1 MNTVTHYTTLHL
13 HFDMKDLTVSK
24 EKLALKKKKWRY
36 LLNLK
41 AQMLSWSIKLIRVSL
56 VNEHHK
62 GANYILSKV
71 TLKFTFKVYTFD
83 AAATRRT
90 LRSIHTASIFQ
101 IKHHI

>member
-24 EKLALKKKKWRY
+24 EKLALKKKKKWRY

-56 VNEHHK
+56 VNERHK

-71 TLKFTFKVYTFD
+71 TFKVCTFD